1 MSWISPQPPP
11 HLTAPNPGLTGTFL
25 MWPSNR
31 CSIWAMSRFWGS
43 RKNWMTSRREF
54 SSPRSWVG
62 RVNHS
67 LEVKVGVK
75 KLEITSVLSIVVI
88 SICEN
93 VCLQVPDDCGN
104 MYLYWQVQC
113 CIYAGVFTCIY
124 WISGYE
130 HNCVCVSVLM
140 DMTMCV
146 IPCGYVIEL
155 VNILERGWCVEASVW
170 QSSFLGGWVGEGES
184 EWVCIAVKVSLV

>member
-1 MSWISPQPPP
+1 MSWIGLQPP
-11 HLTAPNPGLTGTFL
+11 HLPASSPGLTGTFL

-67 LEVKVGVK
+67 LEVKVGVRRP
-75 KLEITSVLSIVVI
+75 EITSVLIIVVI

-93 VCLQVPDDCGN
+93 VFAGPWRLWQYVSVLASTVF
-104 MYLYWQVQC
+104 YLC
-113 CIYAGVFTCIY
+113 RGVY
-124 WISGYE
+124 MHLLNLSGYE
-130 HNCVCVSVLM
+130 HNCVCVSQFWWIGP
-140 DMTMCV
+140 CV
-146 IPCGYVIEL
+146 SFHVGML
-155 VNILERGWCVEASVW
+155 
-170 QSSFLGGWVGEGES
+170 QSLSIF
-184 EWVCIAVKVSLV
+184 